1 MRQYRNSAF
10 ILVGFVLT
18 ACEPTVSPAPLP
30 PSPTATKAIESTEPS
45 LALRREAQSYLD
57 RGLVALQNDRLLL
70 PDSDNAFMWF
80 SKALE
85 LLPNYQRA
93 LDGIERIAERYL
105 QLATQAI
112 ASDAY
117 GRART
122 FIDRARSILPEYP
135 QIALVERQ
143 LERMRNAERRNL
155 TLDSQALQARSPRLA
170 ADLVVFGRHARGEG
184 RMVRIYVPSDALGRW
199 VYEQLSKSRGERRI
213 RADIVTA
220 PPYRVQILTLN
231 P

>member
-1 MRQYRNSAF
+1 
-10 ILVGFVLT
+10 
-18 ACEPTVSPAPLP
+18 
-30 PSPTATKAIESTEPS
+30 
-45 LALRREAQSYLD
+45 
-57 RGLVALQNDRLLL
+57 
-70 PDSDNAFMWF
+70 MWF